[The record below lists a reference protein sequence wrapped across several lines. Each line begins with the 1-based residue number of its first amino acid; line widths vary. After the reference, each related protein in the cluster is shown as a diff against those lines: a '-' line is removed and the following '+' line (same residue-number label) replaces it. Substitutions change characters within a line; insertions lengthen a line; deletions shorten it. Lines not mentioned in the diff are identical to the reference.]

1 MEDSHTWMPYAAS
14 TKLYFGDYAQW
25 FRQLLVLWFTLRW
38 KVTYPLQIRVS
49 KFATV
54 GELIFVALAI
64 LMLVS
69 STSGNWMAFSMGGE
83 GEDEDEED
91 DDEDRRRLDDD
102 GVEGSGKATTFWMA
116 LAFLTAT
123 RNSPLTFLVGIP
135 FERQLFWHKL
145 FAYASIGMGLY
156 HGITAGDGDDR
167 RRRLTG
173 RRLDDD
179 EGTATTG
186 WVAQAALIGLGL
198 TSLPPVRR
206 LAFEFFY
213 RMHWILIFL
222 AAAYSILHHARGF
235 LPGMIVWL
243 VDVGIRAILLAH
255 CPLQTS
261 LRVNHLGSGVV
272 KLSWPNSHLLTGYKA
287 GQYVFICIPELGL
300 FEWHPFSLSS
310 APHDQETCVHIRAL
324 GDWTHKLSALA
335 AERNGGTV
343 DAFIEGPYGECMV
356 DVEGPAYSR
365 FLLVSGG
372 IGVTPLQSVANDIM
386 YAHTTQGRPLQKI
399 DFIWSVA
406 EPSMVSSLGVT
417 TEAASGDGTV
427 VAEAAIVQK
436 TQAQV
441 IAPGGKGACLQV
453 LPGAFTPDLR
463 VHEWM
468 SGADMERG
476 IGVSSASAVSAAIEM
491 VDISPG
497 KAGATVAGAVVGAT
511 ANANANTNTNTGA
524 GTILDANYFLTR
536 VTPAEFTTITADV
549 DPLLQP
555 RLRCGRPDLRAIFQ
569 KAKDEALAAVAA
581 GDPKAAYVAV
591 LTCGPLGM
599 VNDAQQ
605 LAFELSGDGMRFDF
619 HKEIFEF

>member
-1 MEDSHTWMPYAAS
+1 MEDRNEWMPYAAS
-14 TKLYFGDYAQW
+14 TKLYFGEYAQW

-38 KVTYPLQIRVS
+38 KVQYPLQIRVT

-54 GELIFVALAI
+54 GELIFVALTI
-64 LMLVS
+64 LLLVS
-69 STSGNWMAFSMGGE
+69 STSGNWMAFSMGG
-83 GEDEDEED
+83 GDGDED
-91 DDEDRRRLDDD
+91 DDDDGDEEDRRRLDDD
-102 GVEGSGKATTFWMA
+102 GVKGSGEATTFWMA

-145 FAYASIGMGLY
+145 FAYVSIGMGLY

-167 RRRLTG
+167 RRLTG
-173 RRLDDD
+173 RRLDDE

-235 LPGMIVWL
+235 LPGMIVWF
-243 VDVGIRAILLAH
+243 VDVGMRAIVLAH
-255 CPLQTS
+255 CPCQTP

-272 KLSWPNSHLLTGYKA
+272 KLSWPNSRLLTGYKA

-310 APHDQETCVHIRAL
+310 APHDRETCVHIRAL
-324 GDWTHKLSALA
+324 GDWTDRLSALA
-335 AERNGGTV
+335 TERNGGMV

-356 DVEGPAYSR
+356 DVEGPAYTR

-386 YAHTTQGRPLQKI
+386 YAHTTQGRPLQQI

-406 EPSMVSSLGVT
+406 EPTMVTSLGVT
-417 TEAASGDGTV
+417 AEAVSGNDTV
-427 VAEAAIVQK
+427 LADAAIVQK

-441 IAPGGKGACLQV
+441 IKPGGKGGSPRV

-463 VHEWM
+463 VHKWM
-468 SGADMERG
+468 SGPDMEHG
-476 IGVSSASAVSAAIEM
+476 AGVCSASAVSAATAIEM
-491 VDISPG
+491 VNISPG
-497 KAGATVAGAVVGAT
+497 GAMATATATVVGAT
-511 ANANANTNTNTGA
+511 ANTNTG
-524 GTILDANYFLTR
+524 TDTVLDATYFLTR
-536 VTPAEFTTITADV
+536 VTPAEFATITTDV
-549 DPLLQP
+549 GPLLKA
-555 RLRCGRPDLRAIFQ
+555 RLRCGRPDLRAAFQ
-569 KAKDEALAAVAA
+569 KAKNEALAAVAA

-599 VNDAQQ
+599 VNDVQQ